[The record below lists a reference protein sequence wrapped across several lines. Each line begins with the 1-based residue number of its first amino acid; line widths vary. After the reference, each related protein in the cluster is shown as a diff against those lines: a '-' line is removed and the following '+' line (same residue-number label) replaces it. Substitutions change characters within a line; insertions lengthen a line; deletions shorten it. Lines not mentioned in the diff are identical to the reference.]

1 MREIGRPV
9 HVRVISR
16 PPRRHRKASRLP
28 LWSLVIVVGVLI
40 GSFAASAS
48 GMDISRLL
56 DRTST
61 RFETA
66 NLTPE
71 RQSQPVPQPDTSPLI
86 LPGSTVADAPP
97 ANPIVRAP
105 DAEASSPSS
114 SNALPQFTRLE
125 GLRHEYQGWN
135 NCAPSSVGMVL
146 SYYGRTE
153 AQKDVAP
160 FLKSDPDD
168 KNVSPEEFTAYV
180 ESIGFQAHVGVGGDL
195 DLLKQLLFAGFPVIV
210 EFWFEPEPDDGMGHY
225 RVLFGYDEQSATFQ
239 AHDSYLGPNVTVPYS
254 NLDAEWQV
262 FNRLYVVIYPPE
274 SQAAVEA
281 VLTEDYRGRQM
292 WEQALRVA
300 QQELS
305 QDESDAFAWFNLGTS
320 ALNLGDTQL
329 AAQAFDWARH
339 LGLPWRMLWYQFGPF
354 EAYWT
359 QGRYQDVIA
368 LAESHL
374 AESSA
379 EEWYYWRGRA
389 REMTGDLAGA
399 RSDFTLAIE
408 LNANFLAAKKAL
420 EKSQAA

>member
-9 HVRVISR
+9 RVRVISR
-16 PPRRHRKASRLP
+16 PPRRRRKTSRLP
-28 LWSLVIVVGVLI
+28 LWSFVVVVGVLI

-48 GMDISRLL
+48 GIGIPRFL
-56 DRTST
+56 DRSST
-61 RFETA
+61 QIATA
-66 NLTPE
+66 SLPLE
-71 RQSQPVPQPDTSPLI
+71 RQSQSVTQPASSPQI
-86 LPGSTVADAPP
+86 LPGSVQADFSPAKPVVPAPEGESTSP
-97 ANPIVRAP
+97 
-105 DAEASSPSS
+105 PSS
-114 SNALPQFTRLE
+114 GVLPLSTRLQ

-153 AQKDVAP
+153 AQKEVAP
-160 FLKSDPDD
+160 FLKSDPED
-168 KNVSPEEFTAYV
+168 KNVSPDEIAAYV

-195 DLLKQLLFAGFPVIV
+195 DLLKRLLVAGFPVIV

-239 AHDSYLGPNVTVPYS
+239 AHDSYVGPNVTVPYAA
-254 NLDAEWQV
+254 LDAEWQV

-281 VLTEDYRGRQM
+281 VLTDSHRGKEM
-292 WEQALRVA
+292 WEHALRVA
-300 QQELS
+300 QRELS
-305 QDESDAFAWFNLGTS
+305 QDENDAFAWFNLGTS

-329 AAQAFDWARH
+329 AVQAFDWARH

-359 QGRYQDVIA
+359 QERYQDVIA
-368 LAESHL
+368 LAEFHL

-408 LNANFLAAKKAL
+408 LNANFLAAREAL